1 MLPQRRLDDFRQLK
15 RGYLLIQAYLFF
27 LHLHR
32 MRHSRR
38 AQLPVVLIQDA
49 LSSAAIGRNSSGM
62 LPHGSL
68 KNNSHDIIRLPV
80 R

>member
-1 MLPQRRLDDFRQLK
+1 MLPQRRLDGLRQLK
-15 RGYLLIQAYLFF
+15 RVNFLIQAYLFF

-49 LSSAAIGRNSSGM
+49 LSSAAIGRNSSAM

-68 KNNSHDIIRLPV
+68 ENNSHDIIPLQV